1 MPRRPRI
8 PDTLSDGPIATP
20 RPAASVLIYDPAPP
34 WRVLMMRR
42 PDTTRFAA
50 GVWVF
55 PGGGVHAPD
64 EPLPDPSRAA
74 AVRETFEEVGLLL
87 ARRPDGTPA
96 TDADA
101 EQTRDALRGGD
112 DFWAALARSG
122 LEPAFDELAFCGRWI
137 TPRQVRRRYDT
148 RFYMTPLPD
157 GQPIHAEPGEV
168 VEWRWLTPSEALS
181 DDTMEM
187 IHVTQRIL
195 EQMAPHPDPAV
206 LHAQLGRQPE
216 TPPITPRLQPRADGT
231 VEIVDEVD
239 A

>member
-1 MPRRPRI
+1 MPRPPRI

-20 RPAASVLIYDPAPP
+20 RPAASVLIYDPSPP

-64 EPLPDPSRAA
+64 EPLPDPFRAA

-87 ARRPDGTPA
+87 ARRPDGAPSTA
-96 TDADA
+96 A
-101 EQTRDALRGGD
+101 EAGAMRERVRDGD
-112 DFWAALARSG
+112 DFWSALDRCR
-122 LEPAFDELAFCGRWI
+122 LVPAFDELAFCGRWI

-148 RFYMTPLPD
+148 RFYLAAMPA

-168 VEWRWLTPSEALS
+168 VEWRWLTPAAALS
-181 DDTMEM
+181 DETMEM
-187 IHVTQRIL
+187 IHVTTRIL
-195 EQMAPHPDPAV
+195 EQIAPHQDPAA
-206 LHAQLGRQPE
+206 LHARLAGQAE
-216 TPPITPRLQPRADGT
+216 TPPITPRFQPQADGT

-239 A
+239 G